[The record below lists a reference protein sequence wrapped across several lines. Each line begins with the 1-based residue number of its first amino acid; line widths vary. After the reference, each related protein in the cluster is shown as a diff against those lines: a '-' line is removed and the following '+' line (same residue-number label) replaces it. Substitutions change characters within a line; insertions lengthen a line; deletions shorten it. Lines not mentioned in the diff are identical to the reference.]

1 MNTTKIFARD
11 IDTIEDQIA
20 ALRARLAQLKEVEAY
35 ANTAI
40 TSVADAI
47 RKIQQVGGESLD
59 KFQDAI
65 AQLFPTKFVEQ
76 HITHEEYPDYVI
88 EEAEPEPEIEYLD
101 EPEDDDDEEIIT
113 HTSPHKSFEVIKI
126 AESVAYCRNNR
137 EDSIQCAYAGFN
149 NKLRAE
155 QWGKHM
161 VDRHIINRFEIR
173 PAQRLEGFKYELKMW
188 NISIDSVKLLAQKD
202 LSRVPGQASFPVV
215 EEVTEEVARESLG
228 LAPKSV
234 NSEQLTVTKKD
245 KTDNLSLG
253 TALTDQQCARYV
265 VTDNCKA
272 VEPAEATAK
281 TEFKQGDWVKYD
293 SQTLQVSEPYSDGTL
308 SLETPEG
315 YLMVHKS
322 EVEAVFKKPDNW
334 HPFSAA

>member
-1 MNTTKIFARD
+1 MNTTKIFSRE

-40 TSVADAI
+40 ASVADAI
-47 RKIQQVGGESLD
+47 RKIQQIGGESLD

-65 AQLFPTKFVEQ
+65 AALFPTQFVEQ
-76 HITHEEYPDYVI
+76 HPANIEMYEVYEEYPEYPI
-88 EEAEPEPEIEYLD
+88 EDEQRETEYLEEPDAEDEQEEIEV
-101 EPEDDDDEEIIT
+101 IT
-113 HTSPHKSFEVIKI
+113 HTSPHKSFEVIKL
-126 AESVAYCRNNR
+126 AESVAYCRNNL
-137 EDSIQCAYAGFN
+137 ENSIQCAYAGFN

-188 NISIDSVKLLAQKD
+188 NISIDSVKLLGQKD
-202 LSRVPGQASFPVV
+202 LSRVPGQASFPAV
-215 EEVTEEVARESLG
+215 EEVTEEDARESLG
-228 LAPKSV
+228 LAPV
-234 NSEQLTVTKKD
+234 PTPTPA
-245 KTDNLSLG
+245 
-253 TALTDQQCARYV
+253 TALTTQ
-265 VTDNCKA
+265 A

>member
-1 MNTTKIFARD
+1 MNTTKIFSRE

-40 TSVADAI
+40 ASVADAI
-47 RKIQQVGGESLD
+47 RKIQLLGGESLD

-65 AQLFPTKFVEQ
+65 AALFPTKFVEQ

-88 EEAEPEPEIEYLD
+88 EDEAEPEAEIEYLD
-101 EPEDDDDEEIIT
+101 EPEEDDDEEVEVIT
-113 HTSPHKSFEVIKI
+113 HASPHKSFEVIKI
-126 AESVAYCRNNR
+126 ALAVAYCRNNR

-202 LSRVPGQASFPVV
+202 LSRVPGQASFPAV

-228 LAPKSV
+228 LAPV
-234 NSEQLTVTKKD
+234 PTPTPA
-245 KTDNLSLG
+245 
-253 TALTDQQCARYV
+253 TALTTQ
-265 VTDNCKA
+265 A

-315 YLMVHKS
+315 YLMVHRS
-322 EVEAVFKKPDNW
+322 EVEAVFTKPDNW